1 MGLVLSD
8 TKGWVI
14 ESIRGLNDESEAV
27 KISCDKGTVVLKHYQ
42 DCCEQVFIEDFEGDP
57 KALVGATIADFREDT
72 SEVDECS
79 RGVSMYTFY
88 NLITDKE
95 DLMIRWYGE
104 SNGYYSI
111 AVSVDITLA

>member
-1 MGLVLSD
+1 MELTD
-8 TKGWVI
+8 TKGWII
-14 ESIRGLNDESEAV
+14 ESVSGLFKESEKV
-27 KISCDKGTVVLKHYQ
+27 TIECDKGTIVLIHYQ

-72 SEVDECS
+72 SELDECPV
-79 RGVSMYTFY
+79 GVSRHTFY

-111 AVSVDITLA
+111 SVWVDITLT